1 MGLPAASQRPRAA
14 SAALT
19 DAMST
24 AAIAMLTISLTAA
37 DWLSLLTHFMSL
49 SLLAVGG
56 AITVAPDMHR
66 YLVDEAHWLSDAQ
79 FTSSIALA
87 QAAPGPNVLFI
98 ALMGWNIGLN
108 AAGGIALGPQAW
120 GMALMGM
127 AITMTGILLPSTTLT
142 FMAARWGH
150 RNRELRAVRA
160 FKQGMAPIVIALL
173 VSTGWILASAHGNPK
188 TDWPLWLLTAIT
200 ALLVWRTKVHLLW
213 LLGAGAVLGGM
224 GFV

>member
-1 MGLPAASQRPRAA
+1 MTS
-14 SAALT
+14 
-19 DAMST
+19 
-24 AAIAMLTISLTAA
+24 A

-66 YLVDEAHWLSDAQ
+66 YLVDETRWLSDAQ

-108 AAGGIALGPQAW
+108 AAGGIAAGPQAW
-120 GMALMGM
+120 GMALVGM
-127 AITMTGILLPSTTLT
+127 AISMTGILLPSTTLT

-150 RNRELRAVRA
+150 RNRELRTVRA
-160 FKQGMAPIVIALL
+160 FKQGMAPIVIGLL
-173 VSTGWILASAHGNPK
+173 VSTGWILASAHGNLQ
-188 TDWPLWLLTAIT
+188 TEWPLWLLTAIS
-200 ALLVWRTKVHLLW
+200 ALLVWRTKIHLLW

-224 GFV
+224 GWV